1 MNTTQQKKLT
11 KLVKR
16 FVNLTWYL
24 FVFLAV
30 AWPIVVL
37 VVGLSISADPDNRHV
52 DINMFSGFK
61 INSDVSTELADPN
74 EDGAV
79 MLLSGRGDLKIENTH
94 SRLSWYLSAVMSQ
107 VMLFIFLFGLWQMRS
122 LFTSLA
128 AGDTFTLENTEHVRV
143 LAYVVIAW
151 NIILPALQYVGGR
164 VMLNDIAFDV
174 PGIRLYP
181 SFELTIGGI
190 FVGLAILVLSGVLRE
205 ALRIKQ
211 DQALTI

>member
-52 DINMFSGFK
+52 DIHMFSGFK

-181 SFELTIGGI
+181 SFELNVGGI

>member
-16 FVNLTWYL
+16 FLDLTWYL
-24 FVFLAV
+24 FILLAV
-30 AWPIVVL
+30 VWPIVVM
-37 VVGLSISADPDNRHV
+37 VVGLSISADPEQRHA

-61 INSDVSTELADPN
+61 INSDVSTELAEPDQ
-74 EDGAV
+74 DGTTL
-79 MLLSGRGDLKIENTH
+79 LLSGRGDLKIENTD
-94 SRLSWYLSAVMSQ
+94 SRLSWYLSGAMSQ
-107 VMLFIFLFGLWQMRS
+107 VMLFIFLFGLWQMRR

-128 AGDTFTLENTEHVRV
+128 AGDTFTQENVEHVRV

-151 NIILPALQYVGGR
+151 NVILPALQYVGGR
-164 VMLNDIAFDV
+164 LMLNDIAFDV
-174 PGIRLYP
+174 PGMHLYP
-181 SFELTIGGI
+181 SFELDIGGI

-205 ALRIKQ
+205 AFSLKQ